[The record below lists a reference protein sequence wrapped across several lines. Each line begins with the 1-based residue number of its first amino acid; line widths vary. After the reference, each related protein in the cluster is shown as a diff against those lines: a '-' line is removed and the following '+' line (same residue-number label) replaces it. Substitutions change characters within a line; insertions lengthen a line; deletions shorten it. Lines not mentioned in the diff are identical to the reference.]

1 MAQFDITKTNVA
13 VERELE
19 RTHSPWRRHLLMAY
33 NRHRYLEMAGRYD
46 EIFIPEM
53 TVEHPVYRFTLVG
66 LPAFKLDGRDQVV
79 AMYQSWADTNQSI
92 FYAANETLAVGDNM
106 IVTRAILYQQQL
118 GSELRQRGI
127 DLDEDA
133 MYLMKA
139 NIAMIWPYDDRG
151 RMVGEDVWEYDDTD
165 REFIKLDPAD
175 VLTTQQAAGALT
187 PSQAAPARTAGV
199 RGIESGCVL
208 APTNAGSISRE
219 RRRGERRERC
229 PHGAGC

>member
-13 VERELE
+13 VERELDK
-19 RTHSPWRRHLLMAY
+19 TQSPWHRYLLTAY

-53 TVEHPVYRFTLVG
+53 TVEEPVYRFALVG

-79 AMYQSWADTNQSI
+79 AMYSSWADTSQSV
-92 FYAANETLAVGDNM
+92 FYAENETLAVGDNM

-127 DLDEDA
+127 DVEEDA

-151 RMVGEDVWEYDDTD
+151 RMVGEDVWEYDDAD
-165 REFIKLDPAD
+165 RDFIKLDPAD
-175 VLTTQQAAGALT
+175 VLSTKQAAEL
-187 PSQAAPARTAGV
+187 
-199 RGIESGCVL
+199 L
-208 APTNAGSISRE
+208 APFIKPLPPLPP
-219 RRRGERRERC
+219 GE
-229 PHGAGC
+229 